1 MSTRMTRRTRLSVEA
16 LEGRVALSTM
26 AHAAHAAPTTPVLVD
41 LTPEQTGFTIT
52 QARVDPRIGV
62 VTIRGTVTPVS
73 FFPGPFPGPPTPLPS
88 TSTSVFVA
96 VTQPV
101 NRLQSVTGFG
111 STFAVSN
118 APGQPAPFTV
128 LLTASNGRFGHG
140 LATLSLFPSS
150 GPFGFGGSEMVV
162 VRLRPARLS

>member
-1 MSTRMTRRTRLSVEA
+1 MSTRTTRRTRLSVEA
-16 LEGRVALSTM
+16 LEDRVALSTM
-26 AHAAHAAPTTPVLVD
+26 AHAAHAAHAAPTTPVLVD
-41 LTPEQTGFTIT
+41 LTPQQTGFTIT
-52 QARVDPRIGV
+52 EARVDPRIGV
-62 VTIRGTVTPVS
+62 VTIRGTVNFPS
-73 FFPGPFPGPPTPLPS
+73 GSPFFPIPFNFI
-88 TSTSVFVA
+88 FVN

-118 APGQPAPFTV
+118 TPGQQVPFTV
-128 LLTASNGRFGHG
+128 LLTASNGRFEQG